1 MTTTKCPEL
10 SAEWIAVN
18 ANASTPHPHRDIFLF
33 FVTSFGEE
41 VLAAFA
47 IPAYLFGI
55 PVYPFGLVFSRFGRV
70 FCGFPPIKRMRN
82 DPNRVFITDRTLLA
96 MAH

>member
-1 MTTTKCPEL
+1 MDRCERERLHTTPTPGHFLIFCDEFWRRSTSRLCDPRL
-10 SAEWIAVN
+10 S
-18 ANASTPHPHRDIFLF
+18 
-33 FVTSFGEE
+33 
-41 VLAAFA
+41 
-47 IPAYLFGI
+47 FGI